1 MARINAIGIFKR
13 IVSHPAFLLV
23 LGFVLVAFAMAVPQI
38 VGGILSPLP
47 GRSDLVDLVISIAA
61 AAFVILVYWLFV
73 RFVDRQPNRDL
84 ELKGAAAEWG
94 MGAGLG
100 VTVMVLT
107 IAVIALLGGYRV
119 TGYNGPAVLVGV
131 LSMAIVSGITEEIL
145 LRGVVFRLIERWLGS
160 ITALALSAALF
171 GALHIFNP
179 NSSWLAAFAIAIE
192 AGILLGAIY
201 MLTRRLWAAIGL
213 HMAWNATQG
222 GIFGVKV
229 SGTDVPGLLTSE
241 APGST
246 LISGGAFGAEASLP
260 AMLICTALGLF
271 ILWKAHQKGQFVASS
286 WARFKGASDTND
298 HPGTQ

>member
-73 RFVDRQPNRDL
+73 RFVDRKPNRDL

-100 VTVMVLT
+100 VAVMVLT

-119 TGYNGPAVLVGV
+119 TGHNGPAVLVGV

-271 ILWKAHQKGQFVASS
+271 ILWKAHKKGQFVAAS